1 MVKYVDFDFDFI
13 CGCCCYFPISSSVP
27 FETHTFCCALNSG
40 KNTHSL
46 KLKSGYSMVL
56 GGYSVSKKSIEQHEM
71 LNLKRKKSSKLY
83 RNQVFIVIVEGQH
96 IFCKNRNCIVG
107 MWKHLGVIITHMQS
121 FMTWVSIPRFDLI
134 VKWCNNCTQHWT
146 LQFLS

>member
-1 MVKYVDFDFDFI
+1 MLILILILFVVVVVIFPFLLLFRLKRTHFAVLWIQVKIHTV
-13 CGCCCYFPISSSVP
+13 SSSNQAIAW
-27 FETHTFCCALNSG
+27 CWA
-40 KNTHSL
+40 
-46 KLKSGYSMVL
+46 
-56 GGYSVSKKSIEQHEM
+56 GYSVSKKSIEQHEM